1 MAKKTND
8 EDGVWRTIKGRHIFI
23 KNGQSLEEAMA
34 ESGKFEGK
42 TKTDV
47 KKDNNKVKDEEPKK
61 EDKEDKKDKDKD
73 KAKEEPTNDLKSQV
87 DELLGKSHTKIPND
101 VLGSVDDIYDD
112 YLADQKGDKFYAIE
126 GDKILTFDTDVNGS
140 ERYWEEEFPIS
151 DYEDANKW
159 LNGEVEYSDYL
170 ESKKDSQESQPKTES
185 NASGDVT
192 SDDLDDYVNFKIEG
206 PDGKPQYV
214 SASWSWND
222 LDEEDIP
229 DGESL
234 EDWRGINYN
243 IYDENGEEI
252 DGGMLITDQ
261 DNFKAEDLCKD
272 LIELNGYSRDNKIER
287 LDNGDIED
295 VMQSSDSG
303 KSKES
308 PSEVPDKSYEIAD
321 KINNDFAGKD
331 TITRDEFEEYLTGDY
346 DDEDADIRGI
356 LGYDGWETD
365 DTTGDL
371 TRLSGEDSDYSSLE
385 DDWVDL
391 IDELK
396 NGNISDDEFRERA
409 TKDVNM
415 DDISIEREIQRNN
428 GEHPIERDRDVQDLF
443 DQLNGEGSD
452 FMFSDPIVDSDKITT
467 DVSVF
472 MPGDEE
478 DGGGLVTR
486 ELEIPRDKFETYE
499 SLEEKMRDWQSRHR
513 YVEDWGNPDFEDED
527 LKSTND
533 TMNDSIREKAN
544 KSNSNKSNDNDDELH
559 ALYAQYL
566 HDKQGKSWEDITS
579 LEENTKGFN
588 KLMREWNNTKD
599 KQDYEREYDSE
610 AINRYN
616 DRIKELQKELK
627 GNIND
632 NERKDKQEQLDHLTN
647 SVKELQAKHKST
659 NETMNDAIRQK
670 ASKKLYNDD
679 DDDFIKEAKL
689 LDAKDKGKI
698 TDEELFNEQAKLYGK
713 DPEEEKERVKQNL
726 DRLGVER
733 PDFLKDKPTNE
744 TMNNAIRQKAN
755 KTKQVEP
762 DLPKATEIKTQGKS
776 NRKEVSENIQAHILD
791 YYDSPD
797 DFVEQ
802 MDVFNYLPNNWK
814 RGEEIAKGGS
824 YLVYN
829 GDMADFLDSLKINP
843 KGKKFDEQKAF
854 DMYTSLIGRES
865 AKLYDRIKKN
875 QYNQYKKDHP
885 LTKMTF
891 EDFKNQKKK

>member
-140 ERYWEEEFPIS
+140 EKYWEEEFPIS

-170 ESKKDSQESQPKTES
+170 ESKKDSQDSQPKTES

-214 SASWSWND
+214 SASWSYND

-243 IYDENGEEI
+243 IYDENGEEV

-261 DNFKAEDLCKD
+261 DSFKAEDLCKD

-295 VMQSSDSG
+295 VMQPSDSG
-303 KSKES
+303 KSTEDPYDDPES
-308 PSEVPDKSYEIAD
+308 EESQRLQSIQSRYDDYLQKTEGRGASYGEIAHVD
-321 KINNDFAGKD
+321 SLRGKDLDDFEKELDDFEAEEESKNNDD
-331 TITRDEFEEYLTGDY
+331 
-346 DDEDADIRGI
+346 
-356 LGYDGWETD
+356 
-365 DTTGDL
+365 
-371 TRLSGEDSDYSSLE
+371 
-385 DDWVDL
+385 
-391 IDELK
+391 
-396 NGNISDDEFRERA
+396 
-409 TKDVNM
+409 
-415 DDISIEREIQRNN
+415 NN
-428 GEHPIERDRDVQDLF
+428 
-443 DQLNGEGSD
+443 
-452 FMFSDPIVDSDKITT
+452 
-467 DVSVF
+467 
-472 MPGDEE
+472 
-478 DGGGLVTR
+478 
-486 ELEIPRDKFETYE
+486 
-499 SLEEKMRDWQSRHR
+499 
-513 YVEDWGNPDFEDED
+513 
-527 LKSTND
+527 
-533 TMNDSIREKAN
+533 
-544 KSNSNKSNDNDDELH
+544 LH

-579 LEENTKGFN
+579 LEENTKEFN
-588 KLMREWNNTKD
+588 KSMREWNNTKD
-599 KQDYEREYDSE
+599 KQDYEREYDNE

-670 ASKKLYNDD
+670 AGKKATNDELKQNLYRWTDD
-679 DDDFIKEAKL
+679 EGKRIQPSDDFVKVH
-689 LDAKDKGKI
+689 DK
-698 TDEELFNEQAKLYGK
+698 NY
-713 DPEEEKERVKQNL
+713 VKQNE
-726 DRLGVER
+726 DGSSTYIATA
-733 PDFLKDKPTNE
+733 KDEDGNVKYYKQEYEKGGTPLHMLQEYDSLEEAMGKSTNE

-791 YYDSPD
+791 YYDSPE

-824 YLVYN
+824 YLIYN

-843 KGKKFDEQKAF
+843 KGKKFSEDKAF